1 MHQSK
6 EDNFNCVFPKRSFEY
21 NPVRED
27 LNFV

>member
-6 EDNFNCVFPKRSFEY
+6 KDNFNCVFPKWSFEY

>member
-6 EDNFNCVFPKRSFEY
+6 KDNFNCVFPKWSFEY

-27 LNFV
+27 LNFF